1 MRGPISPAQGSNRP
15 GQRTAVRR
23 QKDTI
28 PEINREPLPAS
39 GLFLPRRPRTNF
51 RRMAKSRRTSS
62 PERTIDEFVGLSE
75 FVQIEVRK
83 LSAGERFSQPVL
95 TIIRVTTAS
104 ER

>member
-1 MRGPISPAQGSNRP
+1 MRGPISSAQGSNRP
-15 GQRTAVRR
+15 GQRTADRR
-23 QKDTI
+23 QKDEI
-28 PEINREPLPAS
+28 PEIKREPLPAN
-39 GLFLPRRPRTNF
+39 GLLLPRRPRTNF

-62 PERTIDEFVGLSE
+62 PERTIEEFVDLSQ
-75 FVQIEVRK
+75 FFQIEVRK